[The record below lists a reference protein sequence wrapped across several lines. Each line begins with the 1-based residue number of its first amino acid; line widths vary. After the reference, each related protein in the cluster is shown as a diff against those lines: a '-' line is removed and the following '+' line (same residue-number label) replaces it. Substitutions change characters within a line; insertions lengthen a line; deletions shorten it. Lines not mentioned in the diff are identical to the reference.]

1 LSAQQPP
8 GSPNR
13 PFRSDRPVG
22 GGGGRFGGGG
32 GAGGGG
38 RFGDRGG
45 DRGGFRRA
53 YGGPGGPPGPAVDYK
68 ALVEFVA
75 RSIAEKPEQ
84 VEINSFERGHGTVA
98 IKIKMADEDMGRL
111 IGKAGRNIEA
121 LRTLVRVASLRERKR
136 VFVDMANTR

>member
-1 LSAQQPP
+1 MSEQQRP
-8 GSPNR
+8 GSPDR
-13 PFRSDRPVG
+13 PFRSDRPFG
-22 GGGGRFGGGG
+22 GGGGRYGGSG
-32 GAGGGG
+32 GGGG

-84 VEINSFERGHGTVA
+84 VEITSFERGHGTVA

>member
-1 LSAQQPP
+1 MQRP
-8 GSPNR
+8 GNPNR
-13 PFRSDRPVG
+13 PFRSDRPFG
-22 GGGGRFGGGG
+22 GGGGRYGGGG
-32 GAGGGG
+32 GS
-38 RFGDRGG
+38 RFGDRG

-53 YGGPGGPPGPAVDYK
+53 YGGPQGPAVDYR

-75 RSIAEKPEQ
+75 RSIAEKPEE
-84 VEINSFERGHGTVA
+84 VEINAFERGHGTVA